1 MTSITKI
8 IIGLCVG
15 FTTLSFAQMKHY
27 GYKRSLQNVSNDWHQ
42 LTIPEAVFGKL
53 NSEMSD
59 LRIYGITAQTD
70 TIEAPYVLKALS
82 EKIEYKALPFK
93 IINKT
98 KGEKGHY
105 FTFQLNSEALINH
118 IELDFKRS
126 NFDWKIE
133 LQGSQNQQEWFT
145 ILEDYR
151 ILSIKNQS
159 TNFKFTTLEFPDSK
173 FKYYRLIVKDNEPP
187 QLESAQLSNY
197 QTIAGHYTTYNLKK
211 LETTDDK
218 TLKNTVINLELEK
231 AVPLSQLHINVS
243 NTFDYYRP
251 FKIEYRR
258 DSTLTEKGFKYHYKT
273 ITSGTLNSME
283 QNLFKFPSTIAKHLR
298 VTIYNDNNQPLRIAD
313 VSAKGYQFQLIVRFT
328 EPAIY
333 MLVYGYPS
341 AREPVYD
348 IAKFETNIP
357 EELIALEVGKEDVI
371 LHSLDPKVQPL
382 FENSYWLWAIIGV
395 VILLL
400 GGFTLKMLKTMR

>member
-8 IIGLCVG
+8 FIGLCVG
-15 FTTLSFAQMKHY
+15 FTTLSYAQMKHY

-42 LTIPEAVFGKL
+42 LTIPDAVFGKL
-53 NSEMSD
+53 NSKMSD

-70 TIEAPYVLKALS
+70 TIEAPYVLKTLS
-82 EKIEYKALPFK
+82 EKIEYKVVPFN

-98 KGEKGHY
+98 KGKEGHY

-133 LQGSQNQQEWFT
+133 LQGSQNQHEWFT
-145 ILEDYR
+145 ILEEYR
-151 ILSIKNQS
+151 ILSIKNES

-187 QLESAQLSNY
+187 LLESAQLSNY
-197 QTIAGHYTTYNLKK
+197 QTIAGHYNTYSHKK
-211 LETTDDK
+211 LETINDK
-218 TLKNTVINLELEK
+218 ILKNTVVNLELEQ
-231 AVPLSQLHINVS
+231 ALPLGQLHINVS
-243 NTFDYYRP
+243 NRFDYYRP
-251 FKIEYRR
+251 VKIEYRK

-283 QNLFKFPSTIAKHLR
+283 ENLFKFPSTIAKHLR
-298 VTIYNDNNQPLRIAD
+298 ITIYNDHNQPLSIAD
-313 VSAKGYQFQLIVRFT
+313 VSAKGYQFRLIGRFT
-328 EPAIY
+328 EPAKY

-341 AREPVYD
+341 NRQPVYD
-348 IAKFETNIP
+348 IMRFETNIP
-357 EELIALEVGKEDVI
+357 EELIALEVGKEEVI
-371 LHSLDPKVQPL
+371 LHSVDPKVQPL
-382 FENSYWLWAIIGV
+382 FENSFWLWGIIGV
-395 VILLL
+395 VILIL
-400 GGFTLKMLKTMR
+400 GGFTFKMLRQS